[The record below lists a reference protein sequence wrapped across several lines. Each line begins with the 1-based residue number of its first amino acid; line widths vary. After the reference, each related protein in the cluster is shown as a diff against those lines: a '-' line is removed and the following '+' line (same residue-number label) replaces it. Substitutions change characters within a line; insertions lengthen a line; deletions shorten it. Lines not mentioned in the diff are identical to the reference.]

1 MIKMENKE
9 IYAVMVVGQQTPSVA
24 FNDYIEAENEAKRL
38 VKKERKP
45 AYVLKAVAF
54 LEEQEVKV
62 TIFDDLSVEE
72 KKSYSILDHYRKEN
86 SK

>member
-1 MIKMENKE
+1 MENKE
-9 IYAVMVVGQQTPSVA
+9 IYAVMVVGQQTPSVG
-24 FNDYIEAENEAKRL
+24 FNEYFEAENEAKRL

-72 KKSYSILDHYRKEN
+72 KKSYSVLDHYRKEN